1 MGRFISQSATC
12 QIKFVQGLGLW
23 SCGVLAN
30 ARKELVDDGRE
41 GRLKDELRHFCN
53 ALWFTFGVIGF
64 QFCKEPKGFF
74 GVLHTWG
81 RDPTVYHPHVH
92 FVVPGG
98 RVSEDHARCMA
109 TPENFL
115 FPEAA
120 ASPIYREA
128 FREAMC
134 DAGLQELIDP
144 SVWHKWWEVNVK
156 AVGDG
161 RAVLKYLAPYVH
173 RVAISDNRIVSS
185 DEQSVTFQY
194 TPSHSKR
201 TKTRTVTGTE
211 FVRGFVQHVLPRGMQ
226 KVRYYGWMS
235 QNHQMAIDTIRWLVW
250 LYLGWTYWLAS
261 GHAPPDPKPPCPPV
275 RCAECG
281 NVMRIAS
288 VSYCNNALMWQY
300 GVDYLDSG

>member
-1 MGRFISQSATC
+1 
-12 QIKFVQGLGLW
+12 L
-23 SCGVLAN
+23 
-30 ARKELVDDGRE
+30 E
-41 GRLKDELRHFCN
+41 
-53 ALWFTFGVIGF
+53 
-64 QFCKEPKGFF
+64 
-74 GVLHTWG
+74 
-81 RDPTVYHPHVH
+81 
-92 FVVPGG
+92 
-98 RVSEDHARCMA
+98 
-109 TPENFL
+109 
-115 FPEAA
+115 
-120 ASPIYREA
+120 
-128 FREAMC
+128 
-134 DAGLQELIDP
+134 ELIDA

-156 AVGDG
+156 AVGNG

-300 GVDYLDSG
+300 GVDYLGSG